1 MTLTNTSVSVIVSE
15 RLRAARL
22 VSGLRLRDIAD
33 QTGIPAC
40 RLAILETNGASM
52 QMRELYSLTKVLGEL
67 I

>member
-22 VSGLRLRDIAD
+22 VSGLRLRDVAD
-33 QTGIPAC
+33 RTGIPAY
-40 RLAILETNGASM
+40 RLITLETNGASM